1 MDRKEIREEWILQK
15 NDEIRCKNGD
25 CYRITGSPVG
35 YGGSSVLYPAEKI
48 SEEENRILYVIKEC
62 FPVGETIRYIRK
74 RGKIVPDIDSVEGKK
89 QAERIKAEQYLKLR
103 EEAFRVECQVG
114 QEISRMSDRVI
125 IAREILDVC
134 CIKTAGKEEHVE
146 NVIFL
151 GMERKDKQG
160 VFLPEILEECKK
172 EKKEGHPFRTG
183 GLPNIYTTARM
194 IEQVL
199 KAVDLVHKAGNGG
212 YLHGDIHDGNI
223 YFSDFRPEEGKEGDI
238 GFGCLLDFGN
248 VRELY
253 VTKYD
258 DKKILRT
265 DQIARKEICTTH
277 GFTPPEIDEKQ
288 DGYVQLG
295 PEADIYSVG
304 RLLLYLLTGEKYY
317 DYEKKQDLVKTHGEK
332 KQLTEAQCNMI
343 GCSLTLRQCVNKIL
357 KKSLELKRQN
367 RYHSAQEML
376 QDVYELVYESR
387 PAKRKLNLKLPTL
400 SEKVFTGREQEI
412 RQLNRC
418 LTEKYNPIILSGFG
432 GIGKTELAIEFGRRI
447 MMKSRDRNVY
457 FVRFQESFRKTIVG
471 PIAEAFSGYSKFD
484 ENNKLKSEDL
494 IFEEVIKLLGELNS
508 DDILII
514 DNVDDAKK
522 GFHELRAG
530 DDHGKSLN
538 TLLGCL
544 NVILTTR
551 DNQSDSVEIMEMNE
565 EELIL
570 LTQKLGLR
578 CERERLLPL
587 ISLVNNHTL
596 TVELCART
604 LIHTPNL
611 TPEALYNILLE
622 GEYSSIELKQV
633 DTLKDREYEHAR
645 IEVHLR
651 KLFQIA
657 ELDMEEQKVLSN
669 ALLLPVR
676 GIERELFMKA
686 LLLTDSKKI
695 EHLIE
700 RGWIKHDKAN
710 DIVLVHPLINSIC
723 RKTEEISP
731 TIERCKTYIWWVDSW
746 IRKSTKPLLKT
757 QYEQVAKCAYAYFES
772 MVEVAENQML
782 MNSLGYYYFLSGD
795 YKSSKEYYIGARK
808 RSKQYGSILKSV

>member
-1 MDRKEIREEWILQK
+1 M
-15 NDEIRCKNGD
+15 
-25 CYRITGSPVG
+25 
-35 YGGSSVLYPAEKI
+35 
-48 SEEENRILYVIKEC
+48 NR
-62 FPVGETIRYIRK
+62 
-74 RGKIVPDIDSVEGKK
+74 S
-89 QAERIKAEQYLKLR
+89 
-103 EEAFRVECQVG
+103 
-114 QEISRMSDRVI
+114 
-125 IAREILDVC
+125 
-134 CIKTAGKEEHVE
+134 
-146 NVIFL
+146 
-151 GMERKDKQG
+151 
-160 VFLPEILEECKK
+160 
-172 EKKEGHPFRTG
+172 
-183 GLPNIYTTARM
+183 
-194 IEQVL
+194 
-199 KAVDLVHKAGNGG
+199 
-212 YLHGDIHDGNI
+212 
-223 YFSDFRPEEGKEGDI
+223 
-238 GFGCLLDFGN
+238 
-248 VRELY
+248 
-253 VTKYD
+253 
-258 DKKILRT
+258 
-265 DQIARKEICTTH
+265 
-277 GFTPPEIDEKQ
+277 
-288 DGYVQLG
+288 
-295 PEADIYSVG
+295 
-304 RLLLYLLTGEKYY
+304 
-317 DYEKKQDLVKTHGEK
+317 
-332 KQLTEAQCNMI
+332 
-343 GCSLTLRQCVNKIL
+343 
-357 KKSLELKRQN
+357 
-367 RYHSAQEML
+367 
-376 QDVYELVYESR
+376 
-387 PAKRKLNLKLPTL
+387 
-400 SEKVFTGREQEI
+400 
-412 RQLNRC
+412 

-746 IRKSTKPLLKT
+746 IRKASKSLLKT
-757 QYEQVAKCAYAYFES
+757 PYEQVAQCAYAYFEK
-772 MVEVAENQML
+772 MVEFAENQIL

-795 YKSSKEYYIGARK
+795 YEKSKEYYKGALEKSYQYHHLDVFVEVSIRYSRTLEISRQGNDEGIRILENFEKNSVLKEYLSHHPEKQVDVLATYATLLRVDNRQKEAIEKCEQALNIVKKNPDNTFNPVYIAHSYYELSVCKYELRETKIQYLEEAEKDAKEALKRHIECYGKECVEQANDYNALGDIYIEKGRIQEAVLCFQKSYEIRLEHYGEKNLYTTNSLEGYALALSYDFNRREEAESSFLKALKNKKDILPIDNEWIGDTYQKITQFYLRGGQWKKAVLYGKEGLKILRK
-808 RSKQYGSILKSV
+808 NKYKVGRLLYDLAEALFKLGEKKQAKYHVEQAIYFFENQKDEQHNLERAQILLRKIDDME